1 MVVHKNV
8 RSTVEKPSMYY
19 DENHVYIVNGQKA
32 INENVGKDNE
42 FIGFEVATETEYT
55 KDEYIQMVSDK
66 NSALEVE
73 LTSTQIALTEVYE
86 KLG

>member
-32 INENVGKDNE
+32 VKENVGEDNE
-42 FIGFEVATETEYT
+42 FVGFEVEEEIEYD
-55 KDEYIQMVSDK
+55 KDEYI
-66 NSALEVE
+66 ALQAKQVASCEDMILE
-73 LTSTQIALTEVYE
+73 LSEAVYA
-86 KLG
+86 

>member
-1 MVVHKNV
+1 MVVYKNV

-42 FIGFEVATETEYT
+42 FIGFEVEEEIEYG
-55 KDEYIQMVSDK
+55 KDEYIASQAKQVTSCENMI
-66 NSALEVE
+66 LE
-73 LTSTQIALTEVYE
+73 LSEVVYA
-86 KLG
+86 

>member
-32 INENVGKDNE
+32 INENVGEDNE
-42 FIGFEVATETEYT
+42 FIGFEVEEEIEYG
-55 KDEYIQMVSDK
+55 KDEYIASQAKQVTSCENMI
-66 NSALEVE
+66 LE
-73 LTSTQIALTEVYE
+73 LSEVVYA
-86 KLG
+86 

>member
-32 INENVGKDNE
+32 INENVEDNE
-42 FIGFEVATETEYT
+42 FIGFEVEEEIEYS
-55 KDEYIQMVSDK
+55 KDEYI
-66 NSALEVE
+66 ALQAKQVTLCENMILELSEV
-73 LTSTQIALTEVYE
+73 VYA
-86 KLG
+86 

>member
-42 FIGFEVATETEYT
+42 FIGFEVEEEIEYG
-55 KDEYIQMVSDK
+55 KDEYIASQAKQVTSCENMI
-66 NSALEVE
+66 LE
-73 LTSTQIALTEVYE
+73 LSEVVYA
-86 KLG
+86 